1 MMMMSWKLC
10 RVMMIMIIKDDT
22 ANHSDHSEDP
32 CH

>member
-1 MMMMSWKLC
+1 MMMMSWNLC
-10 RVMMIMIIKDDT
+10 RVMMIIKDDT